1 MCKQAKA
8 LLLLCISIAMLS
20 CFDAKKQKLIIGNW
34 TGVSWV
40 VEGQPS
46 PYLPEHATFNFDEN
60 GNYLYRFLEHVETGK
75 YNVANNQLFTTPEG
89 GNRMMVK
96 IVKLEGDTLV
106 FDMNRS
112 GKSELLTLVRDE

>member
-1 MCKQAKA
+1 
-8 LLLLCISIAMLS
+8 MLNKTLMFLWLTLIFVS

-34 TGVSWV
+34 KGISWLV
-40 VEGQPS
+40 DGQPA
-46 PYLPEHATFNFDEN
+46 PYLPEHAAFIFDEN
-60 GNYLYRFLEHVETGK
+60 GGYTYRFAEHVETCK

-112 GKSELLTLVRDE
+112 GQSELLTLVRDN